1 MAAIGP
7 GVVAVGP
14 GVVAIGA
21 KVTVLEPA
29 PGIAAVEPAPNVT
42 AAATWVIGVGHWAAG
57 PQAIRNGS
65 ATVHE

>member
-42 AAATWVIGVGHWAAG
+42 LWG
-57 PQAIRNGS
+57 
-65 ATVHE
+65 TVAYVS